1 MELQSGLLQDIKV
14 GQSCSVKECSVGYWV
29 IIFHENMSC
38 QFIWRLSVYN
48 IVIINTIYRF
58 ENKECD

>member
-14 GQSCSVKECSVGYWV
+14 RQSCSVKECSVEYWV

-48 IVIINTIYRF
+48 IVYRF